1 MIIISAK
8 EWRLNFKKMKS
19 KNILIIGA
27 VILAAYFI
35 LKKKKPVTPILPPPS
50 GGNLH
55 PIDMLPDNLTNES

>member
-1 MIIISAK
+1 
-8 EWRLNFKKMKS
+8 MKS

-35 LKKKKPVTPILPPPS
+35 FKKKKPVTPILPSPN

-55 PIDMLPDNLTNES
+55 PIDMLPDTLVNES

>member
-1 MIIISAK
+1 
-8 EWRLNFKKMKS
+8 MKS

-35 LKKKKPVTPILPPPS
+35 FKNKKPITPILPPLG